1 VLINVPSRDGEEV
14 MSAQFG
20 QWNFNGKPIDPEY
33 LAGARAMIAP
43 YGPDGAGTFSE
54 NGTAMV
60 YAALRTTKESRKE
73 RQPHLSAAGDV
84 LVWDGRLD
92 SRESLIEAL
101 GHRPE
106 RDSADTDIVAQAWDR
121 WGIECF
127 PRLIGDWALAIW
139 QPKLQSLILAKDP
152 IGTRHLYYTINE
164 WRAAWSTV
172 LEPLVRFDPHALKFD
187 EEYIAGWLASFPA
200 TDRTPYA
207 SVRAVPPACCLLI
220 HNGASTISRYWDFDP
235 GKRIRYR
242 SDSGYEEHFRV
253 AFRDSVRRRLRSNG
267 PVVAELSGGMDSSS
281 IVCVADDVIARADAE
296 SVSLDTVSYY
306 TDSEPSWNDLPY
318 FTVVEDRRGHRGCH
332 IEVSRIDASDFPCGA
347 DKFQTTPASNSRPT
361 KSAKQ
366 FADFMTLRPSRVLL
380 SGIGGDEITGGAP
393 VPTPELA
400 DLIATCALR
409 DLGQKLK
416 QWALETR
423 KPWLHLFWEA
433 AVWFLVARPPKP
445 APWLVPAFVERHALA
460 FSGYQSRWHLFGA
473 LPSFQAGLAALDELR
488 RQLAVK
494 PLFSNP
500 AYETRYPFLD
510 RDLLEFL
517 LAIPREQLVR
527 PGERRSLM
535 RRALRGTVPREVLD
549 RRRKAFAAR
558 MPRRAIASRASNLL
572 QSNATDGLE
581 GIVDHQAFITALEK
595 ACSGDEVPLIPLLRT
610 IGLQRWLRS
619 LDEHK
624 VLTRACQLPIPG
636 FRRSKA
642 AEGLARDS

>member
-1 VLINVPSRDGEEV
+1 

-20 QWNFNGKPIDPEY
+20 QWNLTRKPIDPEY
-33 LAGARAMIAP
+33 IARARAMITP
-43 YGPDGAGTFSE
+43 YGPDGAATFSE
-54 NGTAMV
+54 NGTAIV
-60 YAALRTTKESRKE
+60 YAALCTTKESRKE
-73 RQPHLSAAGDV
+73 RQPHLSSAGDV

-92 SRESLIEAL
+92 NRESLIEAL
-101 GHRPE
+101 GHCLE

-139 QPKLQSLILAKDP
+139 QPKPQSLVLAKDP

-164 WRAAWSTV
+164 GRVAWSTV
-172 LEPLVRFDPHALKFD
+172 LEPLVRFDPHALKLD

-200 TDRTPYA
+200 TDRTPYTNI
-207 SVRAVPPACCLLI
+207 RALPPACYLLVR
-220 HNGASTISRYWDFDP
+220 NGASTISRYWDFDP

-242 SDSGYEEHFRV
+242 SDSEYEEHFRV
-253 AFRDSVRRRLRSNG
+253 AFTDSVRRRLRSNG

-281 IVCVADDVIARADAE
+281 IVCIADDVIARADAE
-296 SVSLDTVSYY
+296 RVSLDTVSYY
-306 TDSEPSWNDLPY
+306 TDSEPNWNDLPY
-318 FTVVEDRRGHRGCH
+318 FTVIENRRGHKGCH
-332 IEVSRIDASDFPCGA
+332 IDVNEIDASAFPCGT
-347 DKFQTTPASNSRPT
+347 DEFQTTPASNSRLT

-380 SGIGGDEITGGAP
+380 SGIGGDEMTGGAP

-400 DLIATCALR
+400 DMIATCALR
-409 DLGQKLK
+409 DLAHKLK

-423 KPWLHLFWEA
+423 KPWFHLLWET
-433 AVWFLVARPPKP
+433 AVWFLVAQPPKP
-445 APWLVPAFVERHALA
+445 APWVVPAFVKRHAPA

-473 LPSFQAGLAALDELR
+473 LPSFQASLAALDELR

-494 PLFSNP
+494 PLFLNP
-500 AYETRYPFLD
+500 AYETRYAFLD

-527 PGERRSLM
+527 PGQRRSLM
-535 RRALRGTVPREVLD
+535 RRALRGIVPREVLD

-558 MPRRAIASRASNLL
+558 MPRRAIASRASNLS
-572 QSNATDGLE
+572 QSNATEGLE
-581 GIVDHQAFITALEK
+581 GIVDQQALITALEK
-595 ACSGDEVPLIPLLRT
+595 ARSGDEVPIIPLLRT
-610 IGLQRWLRS
+610 IGIQRWLRS

-624 VLTRACQLPIPG
+624 VLTRACQRPILG

-642 AEGLARDS
+642 AEGLAPNS